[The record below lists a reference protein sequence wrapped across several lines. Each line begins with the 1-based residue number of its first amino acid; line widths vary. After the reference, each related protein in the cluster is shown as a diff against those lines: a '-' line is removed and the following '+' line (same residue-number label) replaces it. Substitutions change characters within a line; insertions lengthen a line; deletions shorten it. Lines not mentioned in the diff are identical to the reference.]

1 MTYPVPVHEHS
12 CLAVVECQVAGSKL
26 LIAKEGSVF
35 TAVERQ
41 VGHKATGSIVHEDAL
56 LSIGRPSVGSH
67 VEDNVLK
74 RSSLGNLPMD
84 TSTSSD
90 RHSCSIDDEV
100 ADLPEEVVLVRIPV
114 NTSIRIRITINQS
127 NASKASGCLDCWDR
141 DGITDELG
149 IVKLDKGCA
158 D

>member
-12 CLAVVECQVAGSKL
+12 CLAVVECQVTGSKL
-26 LIAKEGSVF
+26 LIAKERSVF
-35 TAVERQ
+35 AAVERQ
-41 VGHKATGSIVHEDAL
+41 VGHEATRSIVHEDTL

-67 VEDNVLK
+67 IEYNVLK

-90 RHSCSIDDEV
+90 RHSRSVDDEV
-100 ADLPEEVVLVRIPV
+100 ADLSEEVVLVRIPV
-114 NTSIRIRITINQS
+114 NTSIRIRVAVDQS
-127 NASKASGCLDCWDR
+127 NASKTSGCLDCWDR
-141 DGITDELG
+141 DSITDELG